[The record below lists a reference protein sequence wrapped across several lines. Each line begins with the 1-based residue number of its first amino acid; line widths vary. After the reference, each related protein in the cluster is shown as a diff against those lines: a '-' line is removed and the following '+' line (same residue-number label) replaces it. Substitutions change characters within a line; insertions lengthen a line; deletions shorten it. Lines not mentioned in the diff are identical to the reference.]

1 MKTSYDG
8 IQHSTM
14 TRDLRGCHFCLTYL
28 NAAKNIPF
36 DNCDKNDIHSC
47 QTAIR
52 SMISKVAPN
61 GEYRAHLIA
70 ELEQAYAINILSK
83 GCLDWFKED
92 ERAAFWLWALICQS
106 DDISLG
112 IHQPENTNNGY
123 QNLYHW
129 LTLRDSLRGHQ
140 ERCSTIIYFF
150 DSIHLKP
157 SQPRSKHDVLE
168 ELKEKWKHIYN
179 GPIPLKWLP
188 DDEASV
194 AWVWDS
200 LQNHFSNTS
209 KNHQELYLGLSPM
222 FRHSLTPPL
231 TEWFSPLNHADKLL
245 AVRGALDLWV
255 DAPDSKRLFS
265 LNLNKAWNQRKLRQQ
280 RTDKKALN
288 TYLRNETKAHLDS
301 LAAHYDMRISDVLE
315 MLIKERHR
323 QVTSSS

>member
-1 MKTSYDG
+1 MTTRCIFLRQKDRHRDTVSPLRSFVSWWGSMKTSYDG

-83 GCLDWFKED
+83 GCFDWFKED

-129 LTLRDSLRGHQ
+129 LNLCIRYCKGM
-140 ERCSTIIYFF
+140 I
-150 DSIHLKP
+150 
-157 SQPRSKHDVLE
+157 
-168 ELKEKWKHIYN
+168 
-179 GPIPLKWLP
+179 
-188 DDEASV
+188 
-194 AWVWDS
+194 
-200 LQNHFSNTS
+200 
-209 KNHQELYLGLSPM
+209 
-222 FRHSLTPPL
+222 
-231 TEWFSPLNHADKLL
+231 
-245 AVRGALDLWV
+245 LW
-255 DAPDSKRLFS
+255 R
-265 LNLNKAWNQRKLRQQ
+265 
-280 RTDKKALN
+280 
-288 TYLRNETKAHLDS
+288 
-301 LAAHYDMRISDVLE
+301 
-315 MLIKERHR
+315 
-323 QVTSSS
+323 